1 MDIYFYTVKL
11 AKFLALVQTYNGGF
25 YSGQCPIEQRDIIQ
39 TSSDVPGSLVD
50 ILRDIILDLLH
61 HKLYKH

>member
-25 YSGQCPIEQRDIIQ
+25 YSGQCPIEQRDISQ
-39 TSSDVPGSLVD
+39 TSSDVPVNCT
-50 ILRDIILDLLH
+50 
-61 HKLYKH
+61 KPKEQK

>member
-25 YSGQCPIEQRDIIQ
+25 YSGRCPIEQRDIGQ
-39 TSSDVPGSLVD
+39 TSSGV
-50 ILRDIILDLLH
+50 RDISQARIPDYLDWEEISRPG
-61 HKLYKH
+61 Y